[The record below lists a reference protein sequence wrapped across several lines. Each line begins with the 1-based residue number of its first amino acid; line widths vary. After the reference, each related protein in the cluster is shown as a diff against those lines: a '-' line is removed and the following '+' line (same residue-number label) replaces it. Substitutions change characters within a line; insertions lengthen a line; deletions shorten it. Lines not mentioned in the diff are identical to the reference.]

1 MRIALIYHQFIPRG
15 GLEGYLLEFTA
26 RLCAAGHDLHIVAS
40 EVEPELEKNYEQS
53 FTMVKET
60 LARQMGAT
68 LGKASPGDK
77 SAATQNANAIFDLI
91 AKQLDWASVRKDYVA
106 LYAST
111 FTEEELQGII
121 DFYKSAPGQAF
132 VKKQPEL
139 MKKSMDLNQAKMAE
153 IMPTIQQL
161 IMQQSTKGSQVP
173 RPPAK

>member
-1 MRIALIYHQFIPRG
+1 MKHAVICLAL
-15 GLEGYLLEFTA
+15 LSA
-26 RLCAAGHDLHIVAS
+26 RLVPAARADDAKTAALADELVNLA
-40 EVEPELEKNYEQS
+40 ELEKNYEQS